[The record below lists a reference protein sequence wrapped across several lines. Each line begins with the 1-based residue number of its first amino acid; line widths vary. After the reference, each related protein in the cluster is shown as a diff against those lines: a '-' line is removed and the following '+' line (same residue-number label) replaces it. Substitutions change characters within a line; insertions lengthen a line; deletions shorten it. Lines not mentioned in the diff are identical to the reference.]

1 MTSLDVAY
9 RYGASPGER
18 EMRAVNGLREVY
30 GLRRVQW
37 DEKECTIRIE
47 YDASRLNEET
57 IASLLRRAGVDVREK
72 LDLIHREI

>member
-9 RYGASPGER
+9 RYSASPGER

-47 YDASRLNEET
+47 YDASRLNEDT

>member
-9 RYGASPGER
+9 RYGAPPGEH

-37 DEKECTIRIE
+37 DEKERTIRIE
-47 YDASRLNEET
+47 YDASRLNEDT

-72 LDLIHREI
+72 LHLIHRET